1 MFYCFKLPRQTRP
14 GRLEVRY
21 LTENSRYPLSE
32 KASGPTL
39 QLEAPTIQNEKA
51 ISLILQYRTLEK
63 LVIYSL
69 IYSLWLA
76 TNVTVG

>member
-1 MFYCFKLPRQTRP
+1 MFYCFKLPRQTCP
-14 GRLEVRY
+14 GRLEVRDP
-21 LTENSRYPLSE
+21 TENSLSE
-32 KASGPTL
+32 KALGPTP
-39 QLEAPTIQNEKA
+39 QLEAPTVQNEKA
-51 ISLILQYRTLEK
+51 ILLILLYGTLEK